1 MRYGENSF
9 EGATVRVCAE
19 ETPVDQTSLQA
30 IDSNKWN
37 DLHSCSDHTCELD
50 IVIWG
55 VAYLCL
61 TVVMDV
67 LYTVDAYQDE
77 MNSGFC
83 KLDQRV
89 MNEYNDYYSTTWCS
103 VYAYI
108 EWLYE

>member
-1 MRYGENSF
+1 
-9 EGATVRVCAE
+9 
-19 ETPVDQTSLQA
+19 
-30 IDSNKWN
+30 
-37 DLHSCSDHTCELD
+37 
-50 IVIWG
+50 
-55 VAYLCL
+55 
-61 TVVMDV
+61 MDV

-108 EWLYE
+108 E